1 MSTLTI
7 KMAFAL
13 KNALEIYKVIV
24 YAEIL
29 QQFYVA
35 QINIAR
41 IFNQI
46 LVFVFNI
53 VINFKIIVSVE
64 QKTLQNAYMKIT
76 VHLNK
81 KEFV

>member
-1 MSTLTI
+1 
-7 KMAFAL
+7 MAFAL

-24 YAEIL
+24 YVEIL